1 VGQYQNLK
9 LRLSYYNPALGGTNC
24 HPANW
29 VAAHNGMQGVCKS
42 LLLGEPWS
50 TWLNIG
56 AACPMSIPLRSR
68 IYIEELNKS
77 FYCVDRGGAIQDLPD
92 GSKFIDLLQKSAA
105 WYPDAVIVTDR
116 YCPSGCF
123 LANGYVLE

>member
-1 VGQYQNLK
+1 
-9 LRLSYYNPALGGTNC
+9 
-24 HPANW
+24 
-29 VAAHNGMQGVCKS
+29 MQGVCKS

-105 WYPDAVIVTDR
+105 WYPDAVIITDR